1 MPIYGQTWFLS
12 LVSGLIAVALYHI
25 VLVRKTSS
33 SSESTSDKPK
43 PTVYI
48 GVFFTVALLVYMSFV
63 VAHSAG
69 TCKMIDQQ
77 ADIRTGSSAP
87 F

>member
-12 LVSGLIAVALYHI
+12 LVSGIIAVALYHMT
-25 VLVRKTSS
+25 LVRKQSS
-33 SSESTSDKPK
+33 SAEIPNDKPK
-43 PTVYI
+43 PIVYL
-48 GVFFTVALLVYMSFV
+48 GVFFTVALLVYVSFV
-63 VAHSAG
+63 VANSAG
-69 TCKMIDQQ
+69 TCRMIDRQ